1 MKIKI
6 DFKVFLLIFC
16 YLITNKIR
24 VFSVILFFILIH
36 ELAHILSGIILGLK
50 PKKINFTLAGF
61 SIEFEEKIV
70 KNYISKSK
78 TRLKNKIIIDLS
90 GPIVNLIL
98 SIIFILLR
106 NPDFTYANLLIFL
119 VNIMPIL
126 PLDGGRVLK
135 NILLYKYTFRTVNS
149 VIVEI
154 SRINLII
161 LTLIGSIIIVHLK
174 NPLIVIFI
182 IYLWGQFIKEKHY
195 SNMIKNMYNIISKE
209 LL

>member
-98 SIIFILLR
+98 SIILGTIL
-106 NPDFTYANLLIFL
+106 
-119 VNIMPIL
+119 
-126 PLDGGRVLK
+126 
-135 NILLYKYTFRTVNS
+135 
-149 VIVEI
+149 
-154 SRINLII
+154 
-161 LTLIGSIIIVHLK
+161 
-174 NPLIVIFI
+174 
-182 IYLWGQFIKEKHY
+182 
-195 SNMIKNMYNIISKE
+195 
-209 LL
+209 

>member
-1 MKIKI
+1 M
-6 DFKVFLLIFC
+6 
-16 YLITNKIR
+16 
-24 VFSVILFFILIH
+24 ILFFILIH

-174 NPLIVIFI
+174 NPLIAIFI